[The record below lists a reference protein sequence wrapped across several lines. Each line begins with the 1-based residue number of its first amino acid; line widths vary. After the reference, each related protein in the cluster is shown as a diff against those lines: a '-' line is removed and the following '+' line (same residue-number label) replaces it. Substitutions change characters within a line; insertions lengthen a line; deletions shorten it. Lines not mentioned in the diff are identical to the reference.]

1 MIDSPVR
8 RSTLPLFAALIVLGC
23 GGKEEAPMIPLDQ
36 AQSAGLSPHGTVPSI
51 TGEAKVALDSGN
63 VLYTKKAYALALAQ
77 YRRAAAL
84 APSAEAPLFG
94 MLMVASVTKDSLL
107 ADSTTAQL
115 RALNG
120 SAAGAGVTDSALA
133 DVHAGVTM
141 PPPSG
146 VEQ

>member
-1 MIDSPVR
+1 
-8 RSTLPLFAALIVLGC
+8 
-23 GGKEEAPMIPLDQ
+23 MIPLDQ
-36 AQSAGLSPHGTVPSI
+36 ATSPGLSPHGTVPTI

-63 VLYTKKAYALALAQ
+63 TLYSAKSYALALAQ
-77 YRRAAAL
+77 YRRAASL

-94 MLMVASVTKDSLL
+94 MLMVATVTKDSRL
-107 ADSTTAQL
+107 ADSATAQL

-146 VEQ
+146 VKQ